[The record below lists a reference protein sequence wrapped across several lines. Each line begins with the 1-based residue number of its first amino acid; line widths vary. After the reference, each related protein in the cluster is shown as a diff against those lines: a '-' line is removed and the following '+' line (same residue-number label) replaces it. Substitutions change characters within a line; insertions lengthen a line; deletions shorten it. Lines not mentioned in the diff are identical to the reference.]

1 MRKNSIRKFR
11 FEIICYSLLS
21 LVFTLISEGILFGGI
36 WIVLYIVNPA
46 FLDHMGLDLNNSIT
60 SITRFN
66 SDNSSIRERGFNRYY
81 QEYPFGGDIRLS
93 IRINQEVFFTIII
106 MAVVLG
112 IALFILYFLLLTRK
126 FNTYLDDITDGIMR
140 IYAGD
145 FKSRIPVKSVD
156 EFGLIADRLNQV
168 SQKIDGIMEER
179 RLSESRK
186 NELITSMAHDL
197 RTPLTS
203 IIGYLSLVS
212 SDKNIS
218 NERKKHYIE
227 VVYNKAVNLEKLVE
241 DLFEYT
247 KVTFREINMNI
258 SEINMVNF
266 INQLVDEFYPN
277 FQENDLE
284 YDIKIEGMPLL
295 IEGDGDLLARAI
307 TNLISNAIKYG
318 KDGKRVVI
326 RLKKEK
332 EDVILQVINYGQ
344 LIPEEDIPHI
354 FERFYRV
361 EGSRSSETGGTGL
374 GLSIAKEIIEMHGG
388 TIEARSDFNGTVFI
402 TRLKGKGGEGNE

>member
-1 MRKNSIRKFR
+1 M
-11 FEIICYSLLS
+11 LS

-218 NERKKHYIE
+218 DERKKHYIE